1 MRIVL
6 TFILTTLLTIA
17 AICQDNPLWLRR
29 PAISPDGQ
37 TILFTYKGDIY
48 SIPASGGTATPLTMS
63 ESYEFAPV
71 WSHDG

>member
-1 MRIVL
+1 MKIVL
-6 TFILTTLLTIA
+6 TIVFVTLLAVT

-48 SIPASGGTATPLTMS
+48 SVPASGGTAIPLTIS
-63 ESYEFAPV
+63 
-71 WSHDG
+71 